1 MIMVR
6 FSLLSFVY
14 GMLSAQVVVAQGITA
29 DPEFTNLQQQLT
41 ELNFKVL
48 IAPLPQQ
55 GAYGLLNASSR
66 TIWIHPLT
74 FDLGIAS
81 PVLVHEAVHAAQTC
95 KGNGQL
101 ESLELEIEPLIYA
114 RPFWMRYGDI
124 YRQDLEREAFAIQT
138 QPNRFELIASLLKSY
153 CWWTIF

>member
-114 RPFWMRYGDI
+114 RHFWMRYGDI

-153 CWWTIF
+153 C

>member
-153 CWWTIF
+153 C